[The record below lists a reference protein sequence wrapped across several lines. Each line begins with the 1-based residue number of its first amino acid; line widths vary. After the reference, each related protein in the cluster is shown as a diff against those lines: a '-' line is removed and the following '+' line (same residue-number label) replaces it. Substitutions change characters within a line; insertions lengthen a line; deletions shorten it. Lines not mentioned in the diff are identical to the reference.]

1 MIDLYL
7 FEIKCAEEI
16 GDFRLAD
23 ALDKKLVRI
32 AKSDHKDILRK
43 ITRKTKSDAAVEDV
57 SFSKT
62 RQKFVVKAKPSL
74 NDTLKRKIK
83 DLAGPYSV
91 SFRYSNKNID
101 ELMSGVSEDPIK
113 RHLDKLK
120 QLGPDYVGLDKF
132 NDMEPTDEDL
142 RFTAEFPAE
151 NSSND
156 ALDEFLLEYARKN
169 MRSLPGY

>member
-43 ITRKTKSDAAVEDV
+43 ITRKTKSDSAVEDV

-62 RQKFVVKAKPSL
+62 RQKFVVKVKPSL

-91 SFRYSNKNID
+91 SFRYSNKTID
-101 ELMSGVSEDPIK
+101 ELMGESEDPMQ
-113 RHLDKLK
+113 RHLDELDL
-120 QLGPDYVGLDKF
+120 LGPDYIGLDRM
-132 NDMEPTDEDL
+132 DEMEPSEADL
-142 RFTAEFPAE
+142 EYTAEFPAE
-151 NSSND
+151 DSSDD
-156 ALDEFLLEYARKN
+156 ALDEFLLEFARKN